1 MMGKNEEVCDAH
13 TEGDECPYCIIDN
26 LRDEAARMQLVA
38 GRYQFMWEAAQ
49 RALNRIDDYFEY
61 VYKTRTPEQLQE
73 MVRHH
78 LEIYTEA
85 VSKPKAQ
92 IGK

>member
-1 MMGKNEEVCDAH
+1 MGKNEEVCDAH
-13 TEGDECPYCIIDN
+13 VEGYECPYCEIEK
-26 LRDEAARMQLVA
+26 LREEAGRLQLVA

-61 VYKTRTPEQLQE
+61 SYKTRTPDQLQE

-78 LEIYTEA
+78 LVIYTEA
-85 VSKPKAQ
+85 VSKPKLQ